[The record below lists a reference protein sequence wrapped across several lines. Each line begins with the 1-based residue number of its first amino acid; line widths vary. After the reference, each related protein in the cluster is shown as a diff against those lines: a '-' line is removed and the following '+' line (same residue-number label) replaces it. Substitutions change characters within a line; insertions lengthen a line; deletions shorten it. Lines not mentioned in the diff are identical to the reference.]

1 MSDRFTEKLR
11 QQKRRRMWRIVAVV
25 LAVVLVLAGV
35 WAVWFSSL
43 LEIRGVD
50 VSGTEHVPVER
61 VVRAAEVPLGTPLPR
76 LDAEAIAER
85 VGELAPVES
94 VRVERDLPHTVR
106 IIVTE
111 RNAVAWIDRSG
122 TPWAV
127 DAGGVV
133 YRPLNSRPS
142 HLPELDVDD
151 EDRRVL
157 GAVARVAADIAD
169 GDATLLRQTDTIR
182 AETRDSI
189 ELDLSKDR
197 TVVWGSA
204 EQAEAKLSVLGPLL
218 QISARSYDVSAPERP
233 TTVE

>member
-11 QQKRRRMWRIVAVV
+11 RQRRRRRWRIAAVV
-25 LAVVLVLAGV
+25 LAVVLVAVGV
-35 WAVWFSSL
+35 WAIWFSSL
-43 LEIRGVD
+43 LEIRTVQVAGA
-50 VSGTEHVPVER
+50 EHVPVER
-61 VVRAAEVPLGTPLPR
+61 VVRAADVPLGEPLLR
-76 LDAEAIAER
+76 LDTDAVAEA
-85 VGELAPVES
+85 VLELPPIEAVEI
-94 VRVERDLPHTVR
+94 EHDLPHTVR
-106 IIVTE
+106 IVITE
-111 RNAVAWIDRSG
+111 RTAVAWIDRTG

-127 DAGGVV
+127 DATGVV
-133 YRPLNSRPS
+133 YRPLNSKPS
-142 HLPELDVDD
+142 HLPELDVDA

-157 GAVARVAADIAD
+157 SAVAQVAADIAD
-169 GDATLLRQTDTIR
+169 GDAELLGQTDVIR